1 MGMFDKIKSLW
12 WRFPAKEDPHSET
25 GRFVLKTDAAGDVM
39 PKKKAAIPSTDKTFY
54 PKQRRYP
61 RYPLQGM
68 DIHAHMVIT
77 EEVDL
82 QNISLNGVCLHTKKH
97 LQPGR
102 TYLLKIRDEKMAR
115 SIKCTA
121 IWIRAICCD
130 DNSMRKEF
138 IAGLQFHN
146 IASDEIVRLKDF
158 MRNFGTPLE
167 TRISDDFKPSPLRFS
182 ITPHTKAFLKCP
194 RILNVRT
201 ISLGGMLMESDS
213 APEIGNQYLMNLPL
227 PHETEPIMI
236 RGRIAS
242 ILPRTDSSGPHFD
255 VGVEFLAIEDSDRAR
270 LDTFIHS
277 L

>member
-1 MGMFDKIKSLW
+1 MGMLDKIKSLW
-12 WRFPAKEDPHSET
+12 WRFPAKEDPPSEA
-25 GRFVLKTDAAGDVM
+25 GRFVLKTDAAQDAT
-39 PKKKAAIPSTDKTFY
+39 PKKKATITATDKTFY

-82 QNISLNGVCLHTKKH
+82 QNISVNGACIHTKRH

-102 TYLLKIRDEKMAR
+102 TCLLKIRDEKMSR
-115 SIKCTA
+115 SIRCTA
-121 IWIRAICCD
+121 VWIRAIGSND
-130 DNSMRKEF
+130 SMHKVYA
-138 IAGLQFHN
+138 AGLRFQN
-146 IASDEIVRLKDF
+146 VASDEIVRLKDF
-158 MRNFGTPLE
+158 MRNFGTPVE
-167 TRISDDFKPSPLRFS
+167 TRVSDDLKPSPLRFS
-182 ITPHTKAFLKCP
+182 ITTHTTAFLKCP
-194 RILNVRT
+194 KILNVRT
-201 ISLGGMLMESDS
+201 ISLGGMLLESDS
-213 APEIGNQYLMNLPL
+213 APEIENRYLMNLPL

-242 ILPRTDSSGPHFD
+242 ILPRTDCSEPHFD
-255 VGVEFLAIEDSDRAR
+255 VGVEFLAIEDADRAR

>member
-1 MGMFDKIKSLW
+1 MGMLDKIKSFW
-12 WRFPAKEDPHSET
+12 WRFPAKEAPSGA
-25 GRFVLKTDAAGDVM
+25 GRFVLKTDATQNAT
-39 PKKKAAIPSTDKTFY
+39 PKKKATMTTAEKTSY
-54 PKQRRYP
+54 PTQRRHP
-61 RYPLQGM
+61 RYPLQGR

-82 QNISLNGVCLHTKKH
+82 QNISVNGVCIHTKKH

-102 TYLLKIRDEKMAR
+102 TYLLKIRDEKMSR

-121 IWIRAICCD
+121 VWIRAIGSND
-130 DNSMRKEF
+130 SMHKECA
-138 IAGLQFHN
+138 AGLQFQN
-146 IASDEIVRLKDF
+146 IASDEIIRLKDF

-194 RILNVRT
+194 KILNVRT
-201 ISLGGMLMESDS
+201 ISLCGMLLESDS
-213 APEIGNQYLMNLPL
+213 APEIEDRYLMNLPL

-255 VGVEFLAIEDSDRAR
+255 VGIEFLAIEDSDRAR

>member
-1 MGMFDKIKSLW
+1 MGVLDKIKSLW
-12 WRFPAKEDPHSET
+12 WRFPAKEDPPSEA
-25 GRFVLKTDAAGDVM
+25 GRFVLKTDAAGDVT
-39 PKKKAAIPSTDKTFY
+39 PRKKATIPSAGKTAY

-61 RYPLQGM
+61 RYPLHGM

-82 QNISLNGVCLHTKKH
+82 QNISVNGVCIYTKKH

-102 TYLLKIRDEKMAR
+102 TYLLKIRDEKMSR
-115 SIKCTA
+115 SIKCTTV
-121 IWIRAICCD
+121 WIRAICSD
-130 DNSMRKEF
+130 DRMHKEF
-138 IAGLQFHN
+138 IAGLQFQN

-167 TRISDDFKPSPLRFS
+167 TRISDDFKSSPLRFS

-194 RILNVRT
+194 KILNVRT